1 MPGVCTCVR
10 HWHRCVEAAAVRV
23 STRTSWRTGPSKQS
37 PWHSGQVGGRTTA
50 VYCHGSH
57 HERQSSPG
65 IDSLRRHVY
74 GPGRR
79 AARRLCTDAD
89 AVQVTH
95 QRHEITAHNGS
106 ERYNSSGS
114 RCRLTACARSGT
126 NGFQQAQHQRPLY
139 AMENGANF
147 LDHKSCLELALT
159 FLFRAFGA
167 CLLVYSLV
175 HGTVQ
180 QYI

>member
-1 MPGVCTCVR
+1 MRASLAQMCRSC
-10 HWHRCVEAAAVRV
+10 RCSCEHTHNLCANLA
-23 STRTSWRTGPSKQS
+23 SWRTGPSKQS

-147 LDHKSCLELALT
+147 LDHKSQSPAFKLSGSY
-159 FLFRAFGA
+159 FL
-167 CLLVYSLV
+167 S
-175 HGTVQ
+175 
-180 QYI
+180 